1 MHQTPP
7 SPIQSVTEPARSV
20 SPQRR
25 IDKFPSKEEMTEGV
39 ELIQLRKKQIP
50 KFKLQKIA
58 ELP

>member
-25 IDKFPSKEEMTEGV
+25 IDKFPSKEEGV